1 MSARSKRNQPV
12 GDMFDGMPDILAKQP
27 PKAAEGDHEIRTLDE
42 AIARSHEILDQALA
56 EHPVVGTFWLF
67 SGGNDSVIVG
77 HLLRGRYDA
86 VLHVNTGTGIPETT
100 AHVRAVA
107 KVWGETLHELHPKNR
122 YEDLVLGKVIAGSG
136 PNAGWRPIWK
146 GFPGPAGH
154 KVMYRQLKNE
164 PLMRFRRETLGDQ
177 KNLPRAERKKII
189 YLGGMRWAESDKRFR
204 NAEAIDPDGSIVW
217 VSPLVHWTDAHMREY
232 RARHRCQEQH
242 DHAEHR
248 LCRPDALPL
257 NPVTEHLHMSGEC
270 LCGAYAKPGELD
282 EIEFFYPETAA
293 RLRALETEAEQAGM
307 PYCKWGQPN
316 GKPASGAPAG
326 RLCSSCVVPE
336 GQDELASFWLERG
349 LIDVTQAAL
358 LGHSDD
364 EPDGRRA

>member
-1 MSARSKRNQPV
+1 VSSRNRRTATA
-12 GDMFDGMPDILAKQP
+12 GDMFPGMPDILAKRP
-27 PKAAEGDHEIRTLDE
+27 PKADDGDHEIRTLDE
-42 AIARSHEILDQALA
+42 AIHRSYDILDQAMA
-56 EHPVVGTFWLF
+56 EHPIVGTYWLS
-67 SGGNDSVIVG
+67 SGGSDSGIVG

-100 AHVRAVA
+100 QYVRDVA
-107 KVWGETLHELHPKNR
+107 AAWADNLHELHPRNSYR
-122 YEDLVLGKVIAGSG
+122 DLVLGRVIAGTG

-177 KNLPRAERKKII
+177 TRLPRKDRKKII

-232 RARHRCQEQH
+232 RARHRCQL
-242 DHAEHR
+242 DHEHAPHR
-248 LCRPDALPL
+248 LCHDGALPL
-257 NPVTEHLHMSGEC
+257 NEVTEHLHMSGEC

-282 EIEFFYPETAA
+282 EVEFFYPEAA
-293 RLRALETEAEQAGM
+293 KPLRALEAEAEQAGIR
-307 PYCKWGQPN
+307 YCKWGQPN
-316 GKPASGAPAG
+316 GKTPTGPAG

-336 GQDELASFWLERG
+336 GQDQLTNYWLDRG
-349 LIDVTQAAL
+349 LIDGTQAAL
-358 LGHSDD
+358 LGAAQP
-364 EPDGRRA
+364 EDGAA